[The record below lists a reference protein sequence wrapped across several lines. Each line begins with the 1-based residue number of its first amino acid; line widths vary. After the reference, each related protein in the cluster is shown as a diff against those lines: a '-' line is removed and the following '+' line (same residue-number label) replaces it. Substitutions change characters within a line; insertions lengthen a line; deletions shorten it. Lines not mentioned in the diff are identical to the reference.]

1 MITKVLRVK
10 LNERVVLF
18 KHGLPRRALGPGR
31 YRLWGSAFTEQRF
44 STDQLLLSA
53 LPEVRAVLPS
63 TWYREVTLTESE
75 RAVLSRD
82 GVPQVYLKPGVHRFW
97 TVDPSVTL
105 TVLNVGQPFPKLTEA
120 LERVIP
126 AAEFV
131 SATVR
136 PFEQALLIKQGRV
149 VDVVGPGQYRMW
161 NTVDAKAS
169 IEVID
174 MRRTEVTIAGQD
186 LLTRDKVTL
195 RLNLA
200 VEYAIEDP
208 VKAQN
213 AASVR
218 DSLYMA
224 VQLAARDFVA
234 SMTLDELLESR
245 DQMTRSLADVVLPT
259 AGQLGVRIE
268 RVGVKDV
275 ILPGEMKA
283 LLNRV
288 IEAEKEAQANVILRR
303 EETAAT
309 RSLANTARVM
319 AQEPILLRLKELDA
333 MKDIAARIQ
342 EVRVVV
348 GADSL
353 SALLPAQLLASKPG

>member
-1 MITKVLRVK
+1 MITKILRVK

-18 KHGLPRRALGPGR
+18 KNGLPRRALIPGR
-31 YRLWGSAFTEQRF
+31 YRLWGSNFTEQRF
-44 STDQLLLSA
+44 STDQLLLAA
-53 LPEVRAVLPS
+53 LPEVRAILPND
-63 TWYREVTLTESE
+63 WYREVSLTGSE
-75 RAVLSRD
+75 RGVLSRD
-82 GVPQVYLKPGVHRFW
+82 GVPQVYLRPGVHRFW
-97 TVDPSVTL
+97 TIDPSVAL
-105 TVLNVGQPFPKLTEA
+105 TVFDLRQPFPLLTEA

-126 AAEFV
+126 SSEFV

-149 VDVVGPGQYRMW
+149 LEVVGPGQYRMW
-161 NTVDAKAS
+161 NTPDAKVS

-186 LLTRDKVTL
+186 LMTRDKVTL
-195 RLNLA
+195 RLTLV

-208 VKAQN
+208 IKAQR
-213 AASVR
+213 ATSVR
-218 DSLYMA
+218 DSLYVA
-224 VQLAARDFVA
+224 AQLAARDFVA
-234 SMTLDELLESR
+234 GVTLDELLEGR
-245 DQMTRSLADVVLPT
+245 DRMTQTLADAVLPT
-259 AGQLGVRIE
+259 AVQLGARLE

-275 ILPGEMKA
+275 VLPGEMKA

-333 MKDIAARIQ
+333 MKDIASRIQ

-348 GADSL
+348 GVDGL
-353 SALLPAQLLASKPG
+353 SALLPAQLLTGKVG